1 MSDNI
6 KQTIITEL
14 DNRIELLKEHQHD
27 EIIPGNQYSELN
39 QALAKI
45 IGAPLIGELDNIKDF
60 VQKL

>member
-27 EIIPGNQYSELN
+27 EIIPGNQYNELN